1 MKWLNQISIKV
12 KVMLPI
18 CILGIVVLLASVV
31 SLVNSKRLLDAGVVI
46 SQDCSKSIEL
56 LMDMSSELESMGKN
70 MYAHCDA
77 ENSISKDSFA
87 TTVNEKMEAMK
98 GYFKEYR
105 EQELTDLEIEYFG
118 AFEKRFEK
126 YENGMN
132 QVLDASAKGDGD
144 RALEVINVV
153 QKPSE
158 DYLAKKITSLINM
171 RKSAMNDALLA
182 QQKAYAFSRNSSIAF
197 IAVSAFMILLS
208 LMICL
213 WGIVAPIQSISR
225 TLQKMVDDIKKNR
238 GDLSVRLS
246 ISGKDEIAI
255 VGKNVNAFIETLQ
268 SVMSRITDSSMQ
280 MNQIIGEVDEKI
292 RCSNENSDDIS
303 AAMEELSAS
312 MLSVTDTVAGISDNM
327 KEIEN
332 KAKELS
338 VKSDGLLEYSDTMD
352 RNATTLKQD
361 AVANKLNTS
370 QMATEI
376 IEKLQNAI
384 EESKQVEKVR
394 QLTDDI
400 LNIADQTNLLALN
413 ASIEAARAG
422 QAGRG
427 FAVVASEIGQLSCS
441 SREAAENIQT
451 INQIVIETVKE
462 LIKNANALVIY
473 IQENILPDYDKFV
486 AAGAQ
491 YNDDAVYIN
500 GVVGNFNEMSS
511 DLRQRTEDIMD
522 YIANILKAVQEGS
535 TGINLAAANTANLSD
550 QIANISSRILQN
562 KQVADALSEEAEHFV
577 S

>member
-1 MKWLNQISIKV
+1 
-12 KVMLPI
+12 
-18 CILGIVVLLASVV
+18 
-31 SLVNSKRLLDAGVVI
+31 
-46 SQDCSKSIEL
+46 
-56 LMDMSSELESMGKN
+56 
-70 MYAHCDA
+70 
-77 ENSISKDSFA
+77 
-87 TTVNEKMEAMK
+87 
-98 GYFKEYR
+98 
-105 EQELTDLEIEYFG
+105 
-118 AFEKRFEK
+118 
-126 YENGMN
+126 
-132 QVLDASAKGDGD
+132 
-144 RALEVINVV
+144 
-153 QKPSE
+153 
-158 DYLAKKITSLINM
+158 
-171 RKSAMNDALLA
+171 
-182 QQKAYAFSRNSSIAF
+182 
-197 IAVSAFMILLS
+197 
-208 LMICL
+208 
-213 WGIVAPIQSISR
+213 
-225 TLQKMVDDIKKNR
+225 MVDDIKKNR

-268 SVMSRITDSSMQ
+268 SVMNRITDSSMQ

-384 EESKQVEKVR
+384 EDSKQVEKVR

-413 ASIEAARAG
+413 TSIEAARAG

-441 SREAAENIQT
+441 SRDAAENIQT

-462 LIKNANALVIY
+462 LIRNANALVTY

-500 GVVGNFNEMSS
+500 GVVEDFNAMSS

-522 YIANILKAVQEGS
+522 YIANILQAVQEGS
-535 TGINLAAANTANLSD
+535 TGINLAAANTADLSD

>member
-105 EQELTDLEIEYFG
+105 EQELTDLEQEYFG

-126 YENGMN
+126 YEDGMN

-182 QQKAYAFSRNSSIAF
+182 QQKAYAFSRNSSIVF
-197 IAVSAFMILLS
+197 IAISAFMILLS
-208 LMICL
+208 LLICL
-213 WGIVAPIQSISR
+213 RGIVAPIQSISR

-268 SVMSRITDSSMQ
+268 SVMNRITDSSMQ

-384 EESKQVEKVR
+384 EDSKQVEKVR

-441 SREAAENIQT
+441 SRDAAENIQT

-462 LIKNANALVIY
+462 LIRNANALVTY

-500 GVVGNFNEMSS
+500 GVVEDFNAMSS

-522 YIANILKAVQEGS
+522 YIANILQAVQEGS
-535 TGINLAAANTANLSD
+535 TGINLAAANTADLSD

>member
-105 EQELTDLEIEYFG
+105 EQELTDLEEEYFG

-126 YENGMN
+126 YEDGMN

-197 IAVSAFMILLS
+197 IAISAFMILLS

-213 WGIVAPIQSISR
+213 RGIVAPVQSISR

-352 RNATTLKQD
+352 KNATTLKQD

-376 IEKLQNAI
+376 IKKLQNAI
-384 EESKQVEKVR
+384 EDSKQVEKVR

-451 INQIVIETVKE
+451 INQIVIETVRE

-500 GVVGNFNEMSS
+500 GVVENFNAMSS

-522 YIANILKAVQEGS
+522 YIANILQAVQEGS